1 MKIGINGFGRVGK
14 QIFKALVERYP
25 EIQVKQI
32 NDIASASNLAH
43 LLKYDSNYGIY
54 PKEIQSTSNSII
66 VDGKEI
72 QVSNVGTIGSIPW
85 DASIDLVI
93 ESTGKFTS
101 RTEAGMHL
109 NDHVKHVIIT
119 APSKDA
125 DAMIVLGVNE
135 AILDPSRH
143 LVISNA
149 SCTTNSL
156 APLVKVLHERYHVE
170 RGFMTT
176 VHAYTS
182 DQRILDLPHSDPRR
196 SRAGAVN
203 IIPTTTGAASAVG
216 IVIPELKG
224 KLTGISLRVPTPT
237 VSITDFVCNV
247 TKPTTIEEVN
257 QVLEEASK
265 TTLKGI
271 LGFTMEPLV
280 SSDFKGSPLSG
291 VIDGL
296 TTNVVDGVF
305 IKVLSWYDNEWGYSC
320 RVADLADYLRKL
332 IS

>member
-14 QIFKALVERYP
+14 QIFKALAERYP

-54 PKEIQSTSNSII
+54 PKEVKSTPTGMM
-66 VDGKEI
+66 VDNEVI
-72 QVSNVGTIGSIPW
+72 LVSNVPTIGSIPW
-85 DASIDLVI
+85 DPSIDLVI
-93 ESTGKFTS
+93 ESTGIFTA
-101 RTEAGMHL
+101 RKEAAMHL
-109 NDHVKHVIIT
+109 NDAIKHVIIT

-135 AILDPSRH
+135 GILDPGKH
-143 LVISNA
+143 QVISNA

-156 APLVKVLHERYHVE
+156 APVVKVLHENFHLE

-176 VHAYTS
+176 VHSYTS
-182 DQRILDLPHSDPRR
+182 DQRILDLPHKDPRR
-196 SRAGAVN
+196 ARAGAIN
-203 IIPTTTGAASAVG
+203 IIPTTTGAANAVG
-216 IVIPELKG
+216 IVIPELSG

-237 VSITDFVCNV
+237 VSITDFVCTV
-247 TKPTTIEEVN
+247 TKSTSVDEVN
-257 QVLEEASK
+257 HVLEEASK

-280 SSDFKGSPLSG
+280 SSDFKGSSMSG

-296 TTNVVDGVF
+296 ITNVVEGVF

-320 RVADLADYLRKL
+320 RVADLADYLRKK
-332 IS
+332 IQ

>member
-54 PKEIQSTSNSII
+54 PKEVKSTPTSLI
-66 VDGKEI
+66 VDKETI
-72 QVSNVGTIGSIPW
+72 QVTNVSEIGSIPW
-85 DASIDLVI
+85 DSSIDLVI
-93 ESTGKFTS
+93 EATGVFTG
-101 RTEAGMHL
+101 RKEAGSHL
-109 NDHVKHVIIT
+109 SDHVKHVIIT

-125 DAMIVLGVNE
+125 DVMIVLGVNE
-135 AILDPSRH
+135 SVLDPVKH
-143 LVISNA
+143 QVISNA

-156 APLVKVLHERYHVE
+156 APVVKVLHEHFHLE

-176 VHAYTS
+176 VHSYTS
-182 DQRILDLPHSDPRR
+182 DQRILDLPHKDPRR
-196 SRAGAVN
+196 ARAGAIN
-203 IIPTTTGAASAVG
+203 IIPTTTGAANAVG
-216 IVIPELKG
+216 RVIPDLNG

-237 VSITDFVCNV
+237 VSITDFVCTV
-247 TKPTTIEEVN
+247 TKPTSVEEVN
-257 QVLEEASK
+257 HVLEQASQ
-265 TTLKGI
+265 TTMKGI

-280 SSDFKGSPLSG
+280 SSDFKGSSLSG
-291 VIDGL
+291 IIDGL

-305 IKVLSWYDNEWGYSC
+305 IKILSWYDNEWGYSC
-320 RVADLADYLRKL
+320 RVADLANYLRKK
-332 IS
+332 IQ

>member
-54 PKEIQSTSNSII
+54 PKEVKSTPTSLI
-66 VDGKEI
+66 VDQETI
-72 QVSNVGTIGSIPW
+72 QVTNVSEIGSIPW
-85 DASIDLVI
+85 DSSIDLVI
-93 ESTGKFTS
+93 EATGVFTG
-101 RTEAGMHL
+101 RKEACLHL
-109 NDHVKHVIIT
+109 SDHVKHVIIT

-125 DAMIVLGVNE
+125 DVMVVLGVNE
-135 AILDPSRH
+135 SVLDPVKH
-143 LVISNA
+143 QVISNA

-156 APLVKVLHERYHVE
+156 APVVKVLHEHFHLE

-176 VHAYTS
+176 VHSYTS
-182 DQRILDLPHSDPRR
+182 DQRILDLPHKDPRR
-196 SRAGAVN
+196 ARAGAIN
-203 IIPTTTGAASAVG
+203 IIPTTTGAANAVG
-216 IVIPELKG
+216 RVIPDLNG

-237 VSITDFVCNV
+237 VSITDFVCTV
-247 TKPTTIEEVN
+247 TKPTSIEEVN
-257 QVLEEASK
+257 HVLEQASQ
-265 TTLKGI
+265 TTMKGI

-280 SSDFKGSPLSG
+280 SSDFKGSSLSG

-305 IKVLSWYDNEWGYSC
+305 IKILSWYDNEWGYSC
-320 RVADLADYLRKL
+320 RVADLANYLRKK
-332 IS
+332 IQ

>member
-54 PKEIQSTSNSII
+54 PKEVKSTPTSLI
-66 VDGKEI
+66 VDQETI
-72 QVSNVGTIGSIPW
+72 QVTNVSEIGSIPW
-85 DASIDLVI
+85 DSSIDLVI
-93 ESTGKFTS
+93 EATGVFTG
-101 RTEAGMHL
+101 RKEAGSHL
-109 NDHVKHVIIT
+109 SDHVKHVIIT

-125 DAMIVLGVNE
+125 DVMVVLGVNE
-135 AILDPSRH
+135 SVLDPVKH
-143 LVISNA
+143 QVISNA

-156 APLVKVLHERYHVE
+156 APVVKVLHEHFHLE

-176 VHAYTS
+176 VHSYTS
-182 DQRILDLPHSDPRR
+182 DQRILDLPHKDPRR
-196 SRAGAVN
+196 ARAGAIN
-203 IIPTTTGAASAVG
+203 IIPTTTGAANAVG
-216 IVIPELKG
+216 RVIPDLNG

-237 VSITDFVCNV
+237 VSITDFVCTV
-247 TKPTTIEEVN
+247 TKPTSIEEVN
-257 QVLEEASK
+257 HVLEQASQ
-265 TTLKGI
+265 TTMKGI

-280 SSDFKGSPLSG
+280 SSDFKGSSLSG

-305 IKVLSWYDNEWGYSC
+305 IKILSWYDNEWGYSC
-320 RVADLADYLRKL
+320 RVADLANYLRKK
-332 IS
+332 IQ

>member
-14 QIFKALVERYP
+14 QIFKALLERYP

-54 PKEIQSTSNSII
+54 PKEIQSTPTSII
-66 VDGKEI
+66 VDGAEI
-72 QVSNVGTIGSIPW
+72 LVTNVGTIGTIPW
-85 DASIDLVI
+85 EPSIDLVI

-101 RTEAGMHL
+101 RADAGKHL

-135 AILDPSRH
+135 AILDPSKH
-143 LVISNA
+143 QVISNA

-156 APLVKVLHERYHVE
+156 APLVKVLHEHYHVE

-176 VHAYTS
+176 VHSYTS

-196 SRAGAVN
+196 SRAGAIN
-203 IIPTTTGAASAVG
+203 IIPTTTGAANAVG
-216 IVIPELKG
+216 IVIPDLKG

-247 TKPTTIEEVN
+247 TTPTTIEEVN
-257 QVLEEASK
+257 HVLEEASN

-332 IS
+332 IH

>member
-14 QIFKALVERYP
+14 QVFKALAERYP

-54 PKEIQSTSNSII
+54 PKEVKSTPTGMM
-66 VDGKEI
+66 VDNEVI
-72 QVSNVGTIGSIPW
+72 QVTNVPAIGSIPW
-85 DASIDLVI
+85 DPSIDLII
-93 ESTGKFTS
+93 ESTGLFTA
-101 RTEAGMHL
+101 RKEAAMHL
-109 NDHVKHVIIT
+109 NDHIKHVIIT

-125 DAMIVLGVNE
+125 DVMIVLGVNE
-135 AILDPSRH
+135 EILDPEKH
-143 LVISNA
+143 QIISNA

-156 APLVKVLHERYHVE
+156 APVVKVLHENYHLE

-176 VHAYTS
+176 VHSYTS
-182 DQRILDLPHSDPRR
+182 DQRILDLPHKDPRR
-196 SRAGAVN
+196 ARAGAIN
-203 IIPTTTGAASAVG
+203 IIPTTTGAANAVG
-216 IVIPELKG
+216 IVIPELSG

-237 VSITDFVCNV
+237 VSITDFVCTV
-247 TKPTTIEEVN
+247 TKSTSVDEVN
-257 QVLEEASK
+257 HVLEEASK

-280 SSDFKGSPLSG
+280 SSDFKGSSMSG

-296 TTNVVDGVF
+296 ITNVVEGVF

-320 RVADLADYLRKL
+320 RVADLADYLRKK
-332 IS
+332 IQ

>member
-14 QIFKALVERYP
+14 QIFKALSERYP

-54 PKEIQSTSNSII
+54 PKEIQSTPTSII
-66 VDGKEI
+66 VDGAEI
-72 QVSNVGTIGSIPW
+72 QVSNVGTIGTIPW
-85 DASIDLVI
+85 NPSIDLVI

-101 RTEAGMHL
+101 RADAGKHL

-125 DAMIVLGVNE
+125 DVMIVLGVNE
-135 AILDPSRH
+135 VSLDPSKH
-143 LVISNA
+143 QVISNA

-156 APLVKVLHERYHVE
+156 APIVKVLHEHYHVE

-176 VHAYTS
+176 VHSYTS

-196 SRAGAVN
+196 SRAGAIN
-203 IIPTTTGAASAVG
+203 IIPTTTGAANAVG
-216 IVIPELKG
+216 IVIPDLKG

-257 QVLEEASK
+257 HVLEEASK

-291 VIDGL
+291 IIDGL

-332 IS
+332 IH

>member
-14 QIFKALVERYP
+14 QVFKALAERYP

-32 NDIASASNLAH
+32 NDIASASTLAH

-54 PKEIQSTSNSII
+54 PKEVKSTPTGIM
-66 VDGKEI
+66 VDNEVI
-72 QVSNVGTIGSIPW
+72 QVTNVSTIGAIPW
-85 DASIDLVI
+85 DPSIDLII
-93 ESTGKFTS
+93 ESTGLFTA
-101 RTEAGMHL
+101 RKDAAMHL
-109 NDHVKHVIIT
+109 NDTIKHVIIT

-135 AILDPSRH
+135 GILDPGKH
-143 LVISNA
+143 QVISNA

-156 APLVKVLHERYHVE
+156 APVVKVLHENYHLE

-176 VHAYTS
+176 VHSYTS
-182 DQRILDLPHSDPRR
+182 DQRILDLPHKDPRR
-196 SRAGAVN
+196 ARAAAIN
-203 IIPTTTGAASAVG
+203 IIPTTTGAANAVG
-216 IVIPELKG
+216 IVIPELSG

-237 VSITDFVCNV
+237 VSITDFVCTV
-247 TKPTTIEEVN
+247 TKPTSVDEVN
-257 QVLEEASK
+257 HVLEEASK

-280 SSDFKGSPLSG
+280 SSDYKGSSMSG

-296 TTNVVDGVF
+296 ITNVVDGMF
-305 IKVLSWYDNEWGYSC
+305 IKILSWYDNEWGYSC
-320 RVADLADYLRKL
+320 RVADLADYLRKKNQ
-332 IS
+332 